1 MNLKNKV
8 IDVEISEEISG
19 NLQYHT
25 DDLIN
30 TRTVYLVL
38 GRLIDRRVKE
48 RVVYS
53 YNCNT
58 ELNKTNMLSGK
69 LYIKRVLK

>member
-8 IDVEISEEISG
+8 IDVEISEKISG

-38 GRLIDRRVKE
+38 GSKLGRLIDRRVKE
-48 RVVYS
+48 RGVYS

-58 ELNKTNMLSGK
+58 ELNKTNSWFAAA
-69 LYIKRVLK
+69 

>member
-19 NLQYHT
+19 NLRYHT

-38 GRLIDRRVKE
+38 GVQAGAINRQACKRERRLF
-48 RVVYS
+48 
-53 YNCNT
+53 
-58 ELNKTNMLSGK
+58 LQL
-69 LYIKRVLK
+69 

>member
-19 NLQYHT
+19 NLQHHT

-38 GRLIDRRVKE
+38 GVQAGAINR
-48 RVVYS
+48 
-53 YNCNT
+53 
-58 ELNKTNMLSGK
+58 
-69 LYIKRVLK
+69 

>member
-1 MNLKNKV
+1 MNLKNKD

-30 TRTVYLVL
+30 TPAVYLLL
-38 GRLIDRRVKE
+38 GVQAGAINR
-48 RVVYS
+48 
-53 YNCNT
+53 
-58 ELNKTNMLSGK
+58 
-69 LYIKRVLK
+69 

>member
-8 IDVEISEEISG
+8 IDVEISEKISG

-30 TRTVYLVL
+30 TRSVYLVL
-38 GRLIDRRVKE
+38 GVQAGPINR
-48 RVVYS
+48 
-53 YNCNT
+53 
-58 ELNKTNMLSGK
+58 
-69 LYIKRVLK
+69 

>member
-30 TRTVYLVL
+30 TWAIYLVL
-38 GRLIDRRVKE
+38 G
-48 RVVYS
+48 
-53 YNCNT
+53 
-58 ELNKTNMLSGK
+58 
-69 LYIKRVLK
+69 IKAGAINR

>member
-30 TRTVYLVL
+30 TRAIYLVL
-38 GRLIDRRVKE
+38 GVQAGAINR
-48 RVVYS
+48 
-53 YNCNT
+53 
-58 ELNKTNMLSGK
+58 
-69 LYIKRVLK
+69 

>member
-25 DDLIN
+25 DDLTN
-30 TRTVYLVL
+30 TRPIYLVL
-38 GRLIDRRVKE
+38 GVQAGAINR
-48 RVVYS
+48 
-53 YNCNT
+53 
-58 ELNKTNMLSGK
+58 
-69 LYIKRVLK
+69 

>member
-8 IDVEISEEISG
+8 IDVEIAEEISG

-30 TRTVYLVL
+30 TRAVYLVL
-38 GRLIDRRVKE
+38 GVQAETINR
-48 RVVYS
+48 
-53 YNCNT
+53 
-58 ELNKTNMLSGK
+58 
-69 LYIKRVLK
+69 

>member
-19 NLQYHT
+19 NLQYHYDT

-30 TRTVYLVL
+30 TRAVYLVL
-38 GRLIDRRVKE
+38 GVQAGAINR
-48 RVVYS
+48 
-53 YNCNT
+53 
-58 ELNKTNMLSGK
+58 
-69 LYIKRVLK
+69 